1 MFIISERINGMFRN
15 VRNAITEK
23 NVEAIQQIAKEQLA
37 AGADALDINVG
48 PASADKI
55 GTMQWMIESIQ
66 EVTDKPLCLDTPI
79 PGVMEAALKVC
90 DNPKIINSTNGEQE
104 KLDALLPLAAE
115 YNAEIIGLAMDSKG
129 IPRDAAGRVEIAL
142 QILASAMEHGIE
154 PNRLYID
161 PVILPVNA
169 VQQQAPNAL
178 EALNQIRLLS
188 DPPPKTVIGLSNISQ
203 GAKIGDEMR
212 SLLNRTYVVMCI
224 ANGLDAAI
232 VDPGDRELVDS
243 TITADLLM
251 NKAIYADDFLKAYRA
266 SKGIE

>member
-1 MFIISERINGMFRN
+1 
-15 VRNAITEK
+15 
-23 NVEAIQQIAKEQLA
+23 
-37 AGADALDINVG
+37 
-48 PASADKI
+48 
-55 GTMQWMIESIQ
+55 
-66 EVTDKPLCLDTPI
+66 
-79 PGVMEAALKVC
+79 MEAALKVC

-142 QILASAMEHGIE
+142 QILASAMEHGIGTD
-154 PNRLYID
+154 RLYID
-161 PVILPVNA
+161 PVALPVNA
-169 VQQQAPNAL
+169 VQAQSPNTL
-178 EALNQIRLLS
+178 EALSQIRLLS

-203 GAKIGDEMR
+203 GAQMR
-212 SLLNRTYVVMCI
+212 KLLNRTYVVMCI
-224 ANGLDAAI
+224 AHGLDAAI
-232 VDPGDRELVDS
+232 VDPGDRDFVDA

>member
-1 MFIISERINGMFRN
+1 MFVISERINGMFRR
-15 VRNAITEK
+15 VRNAIAEK
-23 NVEAIQQIAKEQLA
+23 DVAAIQQIAKEQLA
-37 AGADALDINVG
+37 AGSDALDINVG

-55 GTMQWMIESIQ
+55 GAMQWLVESVQ

-79 PGVMEAALKVC
+79 PEVMEAALKVC
-90 DNPKIINSTNGEQE
+90 DNPKIINSTNGEKE

-161 PVILPVNA
+161 PVALPVNA
-169 VQQQAPNAL
+169 VQRQSPNTL
-178 EALNQIRLLS
+178 EALSQIRLLS
-188 DPPPKTVIGLSNISQ
+188 DPPPKTVVGLSNVSQ
-203 GAKIGDEMR
+203 GAPMR

-224 ANGLDAAI
+224 ASGLDAA
-232 VDPGDRELVDS
+232 VMDPEDRELMDAA
-243 TITADLLM
+243 ITADLLM

-266 SKGIE
+266 SKGILDS